1 MIFCSVFSLRKP
13 VGNSL
18 TTAFYSQE
26 GGGVGTPHM
35 KVVGMHVVSLR
46 GVNCRFWSH
55 LKCSGQNVIIFSR
68 GGLVL
73 RLHAQKYTNVH
84 FSCVLTWSLLGVK
97 KSLDHAQIGLLQRF
111 HSKFP
116 TSIPTLFRCGLPPHG
131 LLPYF

>member
-18 TTAFYSQE
+18 RTAFYSQE
-26 GGGVGTPHM
+26 GGVGTPHM

-46 GVNCRFWSH
+46 GVNFGFWSH

-97 KSLDHAQIGLLQRF
+97 KSLDHAQIGLL
-111 HSKFP
+111 
-116 TSIPTLFRCGLPPHG
+116 
-131 LLPYF
+131 

>member
-18 TTAFYSQE
+18 RTAFYSQE
-26 GGGVGTPHM
+26 GGVGTPHM

-46 GVNCRFWSH
+46 GVNCGFWSH

-97 KSLDHAQIGLLQRF
+97 KSLDHAQIGLL
-111 HSKFP
+111 
-116 TSIPTLFRCGLPPHG
+116 
-131 LLPYF
+131 